1 MWSVGC
7 ILYELAHRKP
17 LFYGES
23 EIGQIF
29 KIFKCLGTPSE
40 KLWQGSTE
48 LPEMKMTFPKWSVNG
63 NENLPFV
70 EWCFRANRCD
80 AARCR
85 RAGFYRVSLESSFA
99 VYELIEHCSILG
111 ECEVGYISASR
122 LRVLVLLSLPN
133 AEVPE
138 EHIQDLFHING
149 PNHTTHLRGNSP
161 TL

>member
-1 MWSVGC
+1 MTEAAEG
-7 ILYELAHRKP
+7 ELA
-17 LFYGES
+17 
-23 EIGQIF
+23 
-29 KIFKCLGTPSE
+29 
-40 KLWQGSTE
+40 
-48 LPEMKMTFPKWSVNG
+48 FPIASVRADG
-63 NENLPFV
+63 ACGRPFV

-149 PNHTTHLRGNSP
+149 PNHTTQLPRGNSKLLGSELDWHG
-161 TL
+161 TLHVVIAATVG